1 MLNFGH
7 SRQTPH
13 TEGLESTGLPSS
25 SSIRAG
31 KAFGPPQRAAKRFAA
46 VNRPHLLSLFPGTF
60 PAPSAPLSGPRC
72 LRRSAGHSGRACCP
86 EVGSPPRQTVAFRFY
101 HNFRKNT
108 NPNPSP
114 CRNAGS
120 AQAFSHRAPHKRP
133 AENPGRFER
142 GSILAQS
149 SLGLIHSFSAR
160 PCIIL
165 TAA

>member
-60 PAPSAPLSGPRC
+60 PAHSAPLSAPLC
-72 LRRSAGHSGRACCP
+72 PRRSAGHSGRACCP
-86 EVGSPPRQTVAFRFY
+86 EIRSNSMSNNCFPILPYAGRAALKSEATLCQTIAFRFY
-101 HNFRKNT
+101 HTFRKNT
-108 NPNPSP
+108 NPNPGLSHSGKARSP
-114 CRNAGS
+114 IRAGGVFPADPAPS
-120 AQAFSHRAPHKRP
+120 A
-133 AENPGRFER
+133 
-142 GSILAQS
+142 
-149 SLGLIHSFSAR
+149 
-160 PCIIL
+160 
-165 TAA
+165 AA